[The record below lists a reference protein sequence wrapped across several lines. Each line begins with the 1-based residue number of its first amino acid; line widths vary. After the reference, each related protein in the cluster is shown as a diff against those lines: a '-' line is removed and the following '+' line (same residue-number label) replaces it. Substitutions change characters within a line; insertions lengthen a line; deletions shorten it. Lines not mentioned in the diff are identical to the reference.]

1 MNSRNITSRS
11 GACTATTPVRRP
23 LLRRYVLI
31 AFVFAASIGKVATA
45 SPSPVPMRLAA
56 VPPQTFSFTTE
67 NQPATAAAPGSL
79 LAQTASQPNQPP
91 IMSRQARI
99 FLISISAIIL
109 LVLGGV
115 IAWSNSLRRLVDVRT
130 AELSEAKRS
139 LEEYNRTLEQRVAER
154 TRDLQKKNAEL
165 AETLQQV
172 QEMQQQVIMSERM
185 ASLGNLVAG
194 VAHEVNTPI
203 GAVNSA
209 ADVSRRSIERL
220 KSAIDGAVS
229 VDELKNSASTEKLL
243 TILLQNNAVIVNAG
257 KRVAEIVRSLKNFSR
272 LDEAEHKKANIHEG
286 IESTLTLV
294 QHELKNKVEV
304 IRNYGDIPEIRCFP
318 NQLNQVFMNL
328 FINAAHAI
336 DEKGAITITTTANA
350 KNVEIS
356 IADTGKGIQPEHLD
370 RIFEPGFTT
379 KGVGIGTGLGLS
391 ICYKIIEKH
400 NGSISVTSEVG
411 HGSTFTIK
419 LPIG

>member
-1 MNSRNITSRS
+1 MNSRNISSHS
-11 GACTATTPVRRP
+11 GTCPVITP
-23 LLRRYVLI
+23 LRRLLSRRLALA
-31 AFVFAASIGKVATA
+31 AFMLAAALETPATA
-45 SPSPVPMRLAA
+45 SLPIEPARL
-56 VPPQTFSFTTE
+56 
-67 NQPATAAAPGSL
+67 TAATLSSTPLSTALPMPLGTAAGRL
-79 LAQTASQPNQPP
+79 LGQPPSRPNDPP

-99 FLISISAIIL
+99 FLISISTIIL

-139 LEEYNRTLEQRVAER
+139 LEEYSRTLEQRVAER
-154 TRDLQKKNAEL
+154 THDLQQKNAEL

-220 KSAIDGAVS
+220 KSAIDGASS

-243 TILLQNNAVIVNAG
+243 NILLQNNGVIVSAG

-294 QHELKNKVEV
+294 QHELKNKVDV
-304 IRNYGDIPEIRCFP
+304 VRNYGDIPEIKCFP

-336 DEKGAITITTTANA
+336 DERGTITITTTANA
-350 KNVEIS
+350 KNVQIT

-370 RIFEPGFTT
+370 KIFEPGFTT
-379 KGVGIGTGLGLS
+379 KGVGVGTGLGLS

-400 NGSISVTSEVG
+400 NGSISVTSEIG
-411 HGSTFTIK
+411 QGTTFTIK